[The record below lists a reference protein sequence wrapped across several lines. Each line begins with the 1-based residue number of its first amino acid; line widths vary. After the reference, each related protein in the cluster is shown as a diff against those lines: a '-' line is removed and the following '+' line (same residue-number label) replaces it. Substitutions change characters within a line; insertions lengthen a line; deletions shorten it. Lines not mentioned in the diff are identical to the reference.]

1 MDSSALNLGESSRQQ
16 NPPGPTGNDA
26 PGQIIGSATARAPG
40 VCGELVQGMLGEAYF
55 LVTCPVDFF
64 SRVQVQVF
72 QDGAKGVP
80 NDVAKIAVPEGCSK
94 SAAALSAT
102 LVYLGKEDLSAKLS
116 INNPIP
122 RSKGMGSSSADLAA
136 AIAATGLALGV
147 ELSPQAIAE
156 IALTVEPT
164 DGVMFPGIALFDHRE
179 GSIAETLGPA
189 PPMEIVAL
197 DFGGTVDTL
206 EFNAVDRRAKWRSI
220 EAETKSA
227 LELVRAGL
235 EQGDPALV
243 GRGST
248 VSALASQEVLPK
260 PRLSSVNQF
269 AQDVGA
275 VGVNVGHSG
284 TIIGVLLDARQRRG
298 KSTFHQAR
306 KRFPEAEMV
315 HHFRLLGGGVQR
327 VPAP

>member
-1 MDSSALNLGESSRQQ
+1 MDSSASNLAGPSRQQ
-16 NPPGPTGNDA
+16 NPPGPTGDDA
-26 PGQIIGSATARAPG
+26 LEQIIGSATARAPG

-64 SRVQVQVF
+64 SRVQVQLF
-72 QDGAKGVP
+72 QHGPKMAAPD
-80 NDVAKIAVPEGCSK
+80 GCSK
-94 SAAALSAT
+94 SVAALGAT
-102 LVYLGKEDLSAKLS
+102 LVYLGKGDLSAKLS

-122 RSKGMGSSSADLAA
+122 RSKGMGSSSADVAA
-136 AIAATGLALGV
+136 TIAATGLALGV

-156 IALTVEPT
+156 IALSVEPT

-179 GSIAETLGPA
+179 GSMAETLGPA

-220 EAETKSA
+220 EAETNEA
-227 LELVRAGL
+227 LELVRTGL
-235 EQGDPALV
+235 EQSDPALV

-248 VSALASQEVLPK
+248 ISALASQEVLPK
-260 PRLSSVNQF
+260 PRLSAVNQF
-269 AQDVGA
+269 AQEVGA

-327 VPAP
+327 VQAP

>member
-1 MDSSALNLGESSRQQ
+1 MDSAALNLGGHSRQQ
-16 NPPGPTGNDA
+16 IPNGPPENDA
-26 PGQIIGSATARAPG
+26 PERIVGSATTRAPG
-40 VCGELVQGMLGEAYF
+40 VCGELVQGMLAEAYF

-72 QDGAKGVP
+72 RDGPKL
-80 NDVAKIAVPEGCSK
+80 AVPDGCSK

-102 LVYLGKEDLSAKLS
+102 LVYLGRDDLSAKLR

-122 RSKGMGSSSADLAA
+122 RGKGMGSSSADVAA
-136 AIAATGLALGV
+136 TIAATGLALGV
-147 ELSPQAIAE
+147 ELSPQSIAE
-156 IALTVEPT
+156 IALSVEPT

-179 GSIAETLGPA
+179 GSIAEILGPP

-220 EAETKSA
+220 EADTRSA
-227 LELVRAGL
+227 LELVRTGL
-235 EQGDPALV
+235 AQSDPALV

-260 PRLSSVNQF
+260 PRLSDVNQF

-306 KRFPEAEMV
+306 NRFPEAKMV
-315 HHFRLLGGGVQR
+315 HHFRLLGGGVQQVR
-327 VPAP
+327 AP

>member
-1 MDSSALNLGESSRQQ
+1 MDSSAWNLGGPSRQQ
-16 NPPGPTGNDA
+16 NPPGSTGNDA
-26 PGQIIGSATARAPG
+26 PEQIIGSATVRAPG

-64 SRVQVQVF
+64 SRVQVQLF
-72 QDGAKGVP
+72 QHGPKMAAPD
-80 NDVAKIAVPEGCSK
+80 GCSK
-94 SAAALSAT
+94 SVAALGAT
-102 LVYLGKEDLSAKLS
+102 LVYLGKGDLSAKLS

-122 RSKGMGSSSADLAA
+122 RSKGMGSSSADVAA
-136 AIAATGLALGV
+136 TIAATGLALGV
-147 ELSPQAIAE
+147 DLSPQAIAE
-156 IALTVEPT
+156 IALSVEPT

-179 GSIAETLGPA
+179 GSMAETLGPA

-206 EFNAVDRRAKWRSI
+206 AFNAVDRRAKWRSI
-220 EAETKSA
+220 EAETRSA

-260 PRLSSVNQF
+260 PRLTAVHRF

-327 VPAP
+327 VQAP

>member
-1 MDSSALNLGESSRQQ
+1 MDSSALNLGGPSRQQ
-16 NPPGPTGNDA
+16 NPPRPTGNDV
-26 PGQIIGSATARAPG
+26 PEQIIGSATVRAPG

-64 SRVQVQVF
+64 SRVQVQLF
-72 QDGAKGVP
+72 QDGPKMAAP
-80 NDVAKIAVPEGCSK
+80 DGCSK
-94 SAAALSAT
+94 SVAALGAT
-102 LVYLGKEDLSAKLS
+102 LVYLGKGDLSAKLS

-122 RSKGMGSSSADLAA
+122 RSKGMGSSSADVAA
-136 AIAATGLALGV
+136 TIAATSLALGV

-156 IALTVEPT
+156 IALSVEPT

-179 GSIAETLGPA
+179 GSMAETLGPA

-220 EAETKSA
+220 EAETRSA

-260 PRLSSVNQF
+260 PRLSAVNQF

-284 TIIGVLLDARQRRG
+284 TIIGVLLDARERRG

-327 VPAP
+327 VQTP

>member
-1 MDSSALNLGESSRQQ
+1 MDSSSLNLARNLAGPSRQQ
-16 NPPGPTGNDA
+16 IPSGPPRDDA
-26 PGQIIGSATARAPG
+26 LGKIVGSATTRAPG

-64 SRVQVQVF
+64 SRVQVQLF
-72 QDGAKGVP
+72 RDGPKDVPKFEVPDGCAKS
-80 NDVAKIAVPEGCSK
+80 E
-94 SAAALSAT
+94 AALNAT
-102 LVYLGKEDLSAKLS
+102 LVYLGRGDLSAKLS

-122 RSKGMGSSSADLAA
+122 RSKGMGSSSADVAA
-136 AIAATGLALGV
+136 TIAATGLALGV

-156 IALTVEPT
+156 IALGVEPT

-179 GSIAETLGPA
+179 GSMAETLGPA

-220 EAETKSA
+220 EAETRSA
-227 LELVRAGL
+227 LELVRTGL
-235 EQGDPALV
+235 EQSDPALV

-248 VSALASQEVLPK
+248 ISALASQEVLPK
-260 PRLSSVNQF
+260 PRLSAVNQF

-306 KRFPEAEMV
+306 KQFPEAEMV

-327 VPAP
+327 VQAP